1 METKDY
7 NISTLNDIN
16 RTFALK
22 GSYFKDKFIE
32 KHFEEL
38 QMMTEAIDEVK
49 NALARFEEE
58 YIEPE
63 HDDSDERNDEARL
76 ERE

>member
-1 METKDY
+1 MKDY
-7 NISTLNDIN
+7 NIDTLNDIN

-22 GSYFKDKFIE
+22 GSYFKDKFID
-32 KHFEEL
+32 KYYSEL
-38 QMMTEAIDEVK
+38 EDITNAIDEVK
-49 NALARFEEE
+49 NSLATFEKE

>member
-1 METKDY
+1 MEIKDY
-7 NISTLNDIN
+7 NIETLNDIN

-22 GSYFKDKFIE
+22 GSHFKDKFIE

-38 QMMTEAIDEVK
+38 QEITNAIDVIK
-49 NALARFEEE
+49 NALKIFEEE